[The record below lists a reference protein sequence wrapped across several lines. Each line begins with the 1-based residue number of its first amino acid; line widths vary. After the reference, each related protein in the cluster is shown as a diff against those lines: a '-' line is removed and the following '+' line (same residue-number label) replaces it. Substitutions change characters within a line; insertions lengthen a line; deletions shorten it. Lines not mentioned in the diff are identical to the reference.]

1 MKIGTHYLNDYT
13 LRLLQQATN
22 YLYDQQAYLVG
33 GSVRNLLLD
42 KPCIDW
48 DIVTTGDTP
57 RLARRLANK
66 LSGYYVHL
74 HDKADRIIFK
84 HDGQDIVFDI
94 APLHTGTIEGDLHE
108 RDFTINAIAI
118 PLPNLIAHLITQEPL
133 TLIDP
138 LQGASDLEARRL
150 KAVNDMVFRHD
161 PLRMLRAVRFMT
173 RYHLTLEEQTAS
185 MLTRDAALLPQ
196 VASERIHEELYAILQ
211 PEGATECLRLLDQH
225 GLLTTL
231 IPEFVPARG
240 MRQPYLHYWD
250 VFDHSLETV
259 RGIEQLVDIFQQTSE
274 EIRSSPLHMGKEDD
288 LVTVQTLL
296 HEAEQQGLGKLTDL
310 AAPPMKMAA
319 LLHDIGKPV
328 TYAIDDNGEIHFYHH
343 PQVGVPLAD
352 AVMRRISAST
362 HDRRLVQ
369 RVVAHHMRPG
379 QLSCTPA
386 TPRAIRRYFVDLGS
400 SGINVAIASLADH
413 LAMRGPEPLTDAWE
427 QHLATVRL
435 LLTRYIR
442 ERERILPPRIL
453 HPEELM
459 RRLNLE
465 PGPLIGQLLEAIAE
479 AQAEGEIHSK
489 EDALWLAQEK
499 LQETVLDDQ

>member
-1 MKIGTHYLNDYT
+1 MKIATHYLNDYT
-13 LRLLQQATN
+13 LHLLQQMTN
-22 YLYDQQAYLVG
+22 YLHDQQAYLVG
-33 GSVRNLLLD
+33 GSVRNLLLNE
-42 KPCIDW
+42 PCSDW
-48 DIVTTGDTP
+48 DIVTTGDSS
-57 RLARRLANK
+57 RLARQLANK
-66 LSGYYVHL
+66 LGGYYAHM
-74 HDKADRIIFK
+74 HDKADRITFK
-84 HDGQDIVFDI
+84 HDEQDTVFDI
-94 APLHTGTIEGDLHE
+94 APLHMGTIEGDLHE

-118 PLPNLIAHLITQEPL
+118 ALPNLIAHLTTQEPL

-138 LQGASDLEARRL
+138 LQGARDLEAHRL
-150 KAVNDMVFRHD
+150 RAVNDAVFKHD

-173 RYHLTLEEQTAS
+173 RYHLTLEDQTAS
-185 MLTRDAALLPQ
+185 MLTRDATLLPQ
-196 VASERIHEELYAILQ
+196 VAPERIHEELYTILQ
-211 PEGATECLRLLDQH
+211 PEGATERLRFLDQH

-240 MRQPYLHYWD
+240 MQQPYLHYWD

-259 RGIEQLVDIFQQTSE
+259 SALEQLVNLFQQTPE
-274 EIRSSPLHMGKEDD
+274 EIRSSPLHAGKEDD
-288 LVTVQTLL
+288 LPALQTLL
-296 HEAEQQGLGKLTDL
+296 QEAEQHGLGKLTDL
-310 AAPPMKMAA
+310 ATPTMKMAA

-328 TYAIDDNGEIHFYHH
+328 TYSVDEDGEIHFYHH
-343 PQVGVPLAD
+343 PQAGVPLAD

-379 QLSCTPA
+379 QLSSAMA

-413 LAMRGPEPLTDAWE
+413 LAMRGPEPLTDAWTR
-427 QHLATVRL
+427 HLATVRL

-499 LQETVLDDQ
+499 LQETEMHQ